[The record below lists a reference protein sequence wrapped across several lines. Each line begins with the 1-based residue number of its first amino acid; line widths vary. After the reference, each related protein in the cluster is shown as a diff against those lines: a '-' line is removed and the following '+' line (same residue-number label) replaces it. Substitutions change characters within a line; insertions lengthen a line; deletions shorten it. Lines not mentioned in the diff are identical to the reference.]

1 MTHRRIAHRVL
12 RVVAAALGA
21 FVVPALASA
30 QAVCTDINNVPGFKI
45 VLDDIQFAAAPA
57 DDQKILMRLL
67 ISQLGSRLEDL
78 PDPAP
83 SRYHLVPCPGRTP
96 VGEASFPP
104 LTVRDLVTRDVLL
117 EVWGDVFRPS
127 GGKQLVAMNYVM
139 MPLPRDTMNP
149 FLQRQ
154 YERKIVSSP
163 DEVVEWLAGFD
174 EISAYA
180 SVGRAIR
187 VIDAQGAPG
196 YDSAK
201 ADFATAAQGLRRAY
215 GANPVGAQKQ
225 LLEYVDAQQCALL
238 RRARSDA
245 AYKGTMRLLPQSTVD
260 RTCASGGNQ

>member
-1 MTHRRIAHRVL
+1 MTKERARGLAIGVGAV
-12 RVVAAALGA
+12 ALGA
-21 FVVPALASA
+21 LVTPVEASA
-30 QAVCTDINNVPGFKI
+30 QAVCADINNVPGFKI
-45 VLDDIQFAAAPA
+45 VLDDIQFASTPA
-57 DDQKILMRLL
+57 DDQKVLMRLL

-83 SRYHLVPCPGRTP
+83 VRYHLVPCPGRTP

-104 LTVRDLVTRDVLL
+104 MTVRDLVTRDVLL

-139 MPLPRDTMNP
+139 MPLPRDTVNP
-149 FLQRQ
+149 FVQRQ
-154 YERKIVSSP
+154 YERKVVSSP

-180 SVGRAIR
+180 TVGRAIR
-187 VIDAQGAPG
+187 VIDSQGAPA

-201 ADFATAAQGLRRAY
+201 ADLSNADQALRRAY
-215 GANPVGAQKQ
+215 GPRPVGAQKQ
-225 LLEYVDAQQCALL
+225 LLEYVEAQQCALL
-238 RRARSDA
+238 QRARSDA

-260 RTCASGGNQ
+260 RACASGGDQ

>member
-1 MTHRRIAHRVL
+1 MTYGRIADRALRVL
-12 RVVAAALGA
+12 AGAVGAL
-21 FVVPALASA
+21 VLPTLASA

-45 VLDDIQFAAAPA
+45 VLDDIQFAATPP
-57 DDQKILMRLL
+57 DDQKVLMRLL

-127 GGKQLVAMNYVM
+127 GGRQLVAMNYVM
-139 MPLPRDTMNP
+139 MPLPRDTVNP

-154 YERKIVSSP
+154 YERKVVSSP

-174 EISAYA
+174 EIGAYA
-180 SVGRAIR
+180 TVGRAIR
-187 VIDAQGAPG
+187 MIDSQGAPA

-201 ADFATAAQGLRRAY
+201 ADLARAAEALRRTY
-215 GANPVGAQKQ
+215 GARPVGAQKQ
-225 LLEYVDAQQCALL
+225 LLDYVDAQQCALL
-238 RRARSDA
+238 QRARSDA
-245 AYKGTMRLLPQSTVD
+245 AYKGTMRLLPQPTVD
-260 RTCASGGNQ
+260 RTCAPGGNQ